1 MHGSYECA
9 GNVQELCAVKH
20 LDQTHWWSYVK
31 CQNFY
36 GRDAVGTPEIALKCA
51 NAARFDWIESGV
63 GKCAGVDGLGRGD
76 EGIALL
82 KESVANSAE
91 LGIRLVLP
99 VVVRKWLNSLE
110 YYIVKAAPSLLME
123 SKCVFMMKHGRN
135 VM

>member
-1 MHGSYECA
+1 M
-9 GNVQELCAVKH
+9 
-20 LDQTHWWSYVK
+20 
-31 CQNFY
+31 
-36 GRDAVGTPEIALKCA
+36 
-51 NAARFDWIESGV
+51 
-63 GKCAGVDGLGRGD
+63 DGLGRGD

-82 KESVANSAE
+82 KESVAKSAE